1 MSLEDEKHDLR
12 RVAKEKRAS
21 LAGQG
26 GAGQEGGSA
35 AQNLADNFY
44 KAAFQDTSL
53 TVAGYW
59 PMADEIDV
67 RPLMGQLFED
77 GCTVALPVVVAKGE
91 PLVFRRWQ
99 PGMTLQAGG
108 FESLHPGP
116 EAPEIVPDIL
126 LVPLLAFDDR
136 GFRLG
141 WGGGFYDRTLSR
153 LRAAGDI
160 TAVGVAYQG
169 QKVDSVPHSSN
180 DELLDRVVTDEEI
193 MEIAGK

>member
-1 MSLEDEKHDLR
+1 MSLEDEKQDLR
-12 RVAKEKRAS
+12 RAAKERRAS
-21 LAGQG
+21 LARQG
-26 GAGQEGGSA
+26 GKDA
-35 AQNLADNFY
+35 AENLADNFFRVI
-44 KAAFQDTSL
+44 KAGGQDISR

-67 RPLMGQLFED
+67 RPLMIRLFED
-77 GCTVALPVVVAKGE
+77 GRKVALPVVVAPSE

-99 PGMTLQAGG
+99 PGMALEAGG
-108 FESLHPGP
+108 FGTRHPGP
-116 EAPEIVPDIL
+116 EAPEIVPGIL

-160 TAVGVAYQG
+160 TAVGIAYQG

-180 DELLDRVVTDEEI
+180 DEPLDRVVTDEEI
-193 MEIAGK
+193 LEIARQ

>member
-1 MSLEDEKHDLR
+1 MSLEDEKQELR
-12 RVAKEKRAS
+12 RIAKEKRAS
-21 LAGQG
+21 LARQG
-26 GAGQEGGSA
+26 GNNA
-35 AQNLADNFY
+35 AENLADNFSKVI
-44 KAAFQDTSL
+44 KAGGQDISL

-67 RPLMGQLFED
+67 RPLMSRLFAD
-77 GCTVALPVVVAKGE
+77 GWTVLLPVVVASEE

-99 PGMTLQAGG
+99 PGMALEAGG
-108 FESLHPGP
+108 FGTRHPGP

-153 LRAAGDI
+153 LRATEDVN
-160 TAVGVAYQG
+160 AVGIAYQG

-180 DELLDRVVTDEEI
+180 DEPLDRVVTDEEI
-193 MEIAGK
+193 LEIARK